1 MTERDAFGNPIE
13 DAQPI
18 SQPLTSGDPLD
29 VGDPLTSGD
38 PLTNSDAMGASKPV
52 AAPAPAG
59 TAVPAPRR
67 RRRRRLLG
75 LGGLIGLLLFLAPFL
90 IGGWFVYRAFDSAVS
105 PTVEVFKDVRE
116 AVREQAQTAAD
127 AARDATNDPPPRGL
141 QRGSLLRPAAFDTL
155 LRKVRADP
163 GGKLLLLRLA
173 PERADL
179 QLSRPGGG
187 MSLVQLRSDG
197 GRSLV
202 RTSAGGSA
210 SKTITFSKIDRNAPS
225 RLVRAAA
232 HRLGRKTTSI
242 DYLVLLNILDGPRW
256 SAYFK
261 GGAAF
266 QGDAH
271 GKIVR
276 RIQ

>member
-13 DAQPI
+13 DAQPT
-18 SQPLTSGDPLD
+18 SQPLSSGDPLI
-29 VGDPLTSGD
+29 VAEPRIS
-38 PLTNSDAMGASKPV
+38 SDAMGTSEP
-52 AAPAPAG
+52 APAPA
-59 TAVPAPRR
+59 PATPRR
-67 RRRRRLLG
+67 RRRRQRRLLG
-75 LGGLIGLLLFLAPFL
+75 LGGLIGLLVFLAPFL
-90 IGGWFVYRAFDSAVS
+90 VGGWFVYRAFDSAVS
-105 PTVEVFKDVRE
+105 PTVDVIKDMRE
-116 AVREQAQTAAD
+116 AVREQAKTATD
-127 AARDATNDPPPRGL
+127 AVRSSTDDAPPRGL
-141 QRGSLLRPAAFDTL
+141 QRGSLLRPAAVDTL

-179 QLSRPGGG
+179 QLSHTGGG
-187 MSLVQLRSDG
+187 MSIVALRYDG

-210 SKTITFSKIDRNAPS
+210 SKAITFSKIDRDAPA

-232 HRLGRKTTSI
+232 RRLGRKTSSI
-242 DYLVLLNILDGPRW
+242 DYLVLFNILDGPRW

>member
-13 DAQPI
+13 ESRLA
-18 SQPLTSGDPLD
+18 SQPLTSGDPLAAGD
-29 VGDPLTSGD
+29 PPTSDDPLTS
-38 PLTNSDAMGASKPV
+38 SEAMGASKP
-52 AAPAPAG
+52 APAPA
-59 TAVPAPRR
+59 PAPLRR
-67 RRRRRLLG
+67 QRRLLG
-75 LGGLIGLLLFLAPFL
+75 LGGCIGLLVFLAPFL
-90 IGGWFVYRAFDSAVS
+90 IGGWFVYRAFDNAVT
-105 PTVEVFKDVRE
+105 PTVDVIKDMRE
-116 AVREQAQTAAD
+116 AVREQAKTAAD
-127 AARDATNDPPPRGL
+127 GSRSATNGSPPRGL
-141 QRGSLLRPAAFDTL
+141 QRGSLLRPAAVDAL
-155 LRKVRADP
+155 LRKVRANP

-179 QLSRPGGG
+179 QLSRAGGG
-187 MSLVQLRSDG
+187 MSILQLRYDG

-202 RTSAGGSA
+202 RTSSGGSA
-210 SKTITFSKIDRNAPS
+210 SESIMFSKIDRDAPS
-225 RLVRAAA
+225 RLVRSAAR
-232 HRLGRKTTSI
+232 RLGRKTSSI
-242 DYLVLLNILDGPRW
+242 DYLVLINILDGPRW

>member
-13 DAQPI
+13 DAQP
-18 SQPLTSGDPLD
+18 LTSGDPLI
-29 VGDPLTSGD
+29 VTDPLIS
-38 PLTNSDAMGASKPV
+38 SDAMGASEPAPA
-52 AAPAPAG
+52 AAPATP
-59 TAVPAPRR
+59 R

-90 IGGWFVYRAFDSAVS
+90 VGGWFVYRAFDSAVS
-105 PTVEVFKDVRE
+105 PTVDVFKDMRE
-116 AVREQAQTAAD
+116 AVREQAKTATD
-127 AARDATNDPPPRGL
+127 AARSSTDDSPPRGL
-141 QRGSLLRPAAFDTL
+141 QRGSLLRPAAVDAL

-173 PERADL
+173 PDRADL
-179 QLSRPGGG
+179 QLGRRGGG
-187 MSLVQLRSDG
+187 LRIVQLRWDG
-197 GRSLV
+197 GRTLLAA
-202 RTSAGGSA
+202 TSSGGGGRKS
-210 SKTITFSKIDRNAPS
+210 ITFSQIDRDAPA
-225 RLVRAAA
+225 RLVRSATR
-232 HRLGRKTTSI
+232 RLGHKTSAI

>member
-13 DAQPI
+13 DAQPT
-18 SQPLTSGDPLD
+18 SQPLTSGDPLI
-29 VGDPLTSGD
+29 VADPV
-38 PLTNSDAMGASKPV
+38 PEPASAPTPD
-52 AAPAPAG
+52 PAPL
-59 TAVPAPRR
+59 RR
-67 RRRRRLLG
+67 RQRRLLG
-75 LGGLIGLLLFLAPFL
+75 LGGLVGLLLFLAPFL

-105 PTVEVFKDVRE
+105 PTVDAIKDVRE
-116 AVREQAQTAAD
+116 AVREQAGTD
-127 AARDATNDPPPRGL
+127 STRSATNDAPPRGL
-141 QRGSLLRPAAFDTL
+141 QRGSLLRPAAVDAL
-155 LRKVRADP
+155 LREVRGDP

-179 QLSRPGGG
+179 QLSRANGG
-187 MSLVQLRSDG
+187 MSIVQLRSDG
-197 GRSLV
+197 SRSLV
-202 RTSAGGSA
+202 RTPAGGSA
-210 SKTITFSKIDRNAPS
+210 SKAITFSKIDRDAPS

-232 HRLGRKTTSI
+232 RRLGRKTSSI
-242 DYLVLLNILDGPRW
+242 DYLVLFNVLDGPSW

>member
-13 DAQPI
+13 DAQPT
-18 SQPLTSGDPLD
+18 SQPLTGGDPPSGDGPPTG
-29 VGDPLTSGD
+29 GDPLTS
-38 PLTNSDAMGASKPV
+38 SDAMGAPV
-52 AAPAPAG
+52 PTPAPAPA
-59 TAVPAPRR
+59 PASVSP

-90 IGGWFVYRAFDSAVS
+90 IGGWVVYRAFDSAIT
-105 PTVEVFKDVRE
+105 PTVDVIDDVRE
-116 AVREQAQTAAD
+116 AVREQAKS
-127 AARDATNDPPPRGL
+127 ATDTTRSPKSGPPRGL
-141 QRGSLLRPAAFDTL
+141 QRGSLLRPAAVDTL

-173 PERADL
+173 PDRADL
-179 QLSRPGGG
+179 QLGRRGGG
-187 MSLVQLRSDG
+187 LRIVQLRSDG
-197 GRSLV
+197 GRTLLAAS
-202 RTSAGGSA
+202 SSGGSGRK
-210 SKTITFSKIDRNAPS
+210 SITFSKIDTGAPS

-232 HRLGRKTTSI
+232 RRLGRKTTSI
-242 DYLVLLNILDGPRW
+242 DYLVLIDILDGPRW

>member
-13 DAQPI
+13 DAQPT
-18 SQPLTSGDPLD
+18 SQPLTSGDPLI
-29 VGDPLTSGD
+29 VAAPLIS
-38 PLTNSDAMGASKPV
+38 SDAMGTSEPTP
-52 AAPAPAG
+52 APAPA
-59 TAVPAPRR
+59 TPRHR
-67 RRRRRLLG
+67 QRRLLG
-75 LGGLIGLLLFLAPFL
+75 LGGCIGLLLFFAPL
-90 IGGWFVYRAFDSAVS
+90 MIGGWFVYRAFDSAVS
-105 PTVEVFKDVRE
+105 PTVDVIKDLRETVRGQVTTAIE
-116 AVREQAQTAAD
+116 ATD
-127 AARDATNDPPPRGL
+127 DLKTDPPPRGL
-141 QRGSLLRPAAFDTL
+141 QRGSLLRPAAVDAL

-163 GGKLLLLRLA
+163 GGTLLLLRLA

-179 QLSRPGGG
+179 QLRRRGGG
-187 MSLVQLRSDG
+187 MSVVQLRFDG

-202 RTSAGGSA
+202 RTAAGGSA
-210 SKTITFSKIDRNAPS
+210 SKTITFSKIDRDAPA
-225 RLVRAAA
+225 RLVRSAAR
-232 HRLGRKTTSI
+232 RLGRKTTSI
-242 DYLVLLNILDGPRW
+242 DYLVLFNILDGPRW

>member
-13 DAQPI
+13 DAQPTF
-18 SQPLTSGDPLD
+18 QPLTSGDPLTSEAA
-29 VGDPLTSGD
+29 LSSGD
-38 PLTNSDAMGASKPV
+38 PLLGNDAMGTSSKP
-52 AAPAPAG
+52 APPPAPA
-59 TAVPAPRR
+59 APRR
-67 RRRRRLLG
+67 RRRRRLIG
-75 LGGLIGLLLFLAPFL
+75 LGGLIGLLLFFTPLM
-90 IGGWFVYRAFDSAVS
+90 IGGWIIYRAVDGAVS
-105 PTVEVFKDVRE
+105 PTIDVIGDVRE
-116 AVREQAQTAAD
+116 AMREAD
-127 AARDATNDPPPRGL
+127 NTSRDARDDQPPRGL
-141 QRGSLLRPAAFDTL
+141 QRGSLLRPAAFGTL

-179 QLSRPGGG
+179 QLSRRGGG
-187 MSLVQLRSDG
+187 MSILQVRYDG
-197 GRSLV
+197 DRSLV
-202 RTSAGGSA
+202 RTSAGGST
-210 SKTITFSKIDRNAPS
+210 SKAIIFSQIDRNAPA
-225 RLVRAAA
+225 RLVRSAA
-232 HRLGRKTTSI
+232 RRQGRKASSI
-242 DYLVLLNILDGPRW
+242 DYLVLINILDGPRW

>member
-13 DAQPI
+13 GAQP
-18 SQPLTSGDPLD
+18 SAQPLSSGDPL
-29 VGDPLTSGD
+29 VVADPPISGD
-38 PLTNSDAMGASKPV
+38 ATGASE
-52 AAPAPAG
+52 ASLAPAPA
-59 TAVPAPRR
+59 TPRR
-67 RRRRRLLG
+67 RQRRLLG
-75 LGGLIGLLLFLAPFL
+75 LGGLIGLLLFLAPL
-90 IGGWFVYRAFDSAVS
+90 LVGGWFAYRAFDSAVS
-105 PTVEVFKDVRE
+105 PTVDVLRDMRE
-116 AVREQAQTAAD
+116 AVGEQATVSTD
-127 AARDATNDPPPRGL
+127 DPPPRGL
-141 QRGSLLRPAAFDTL
+141 QRGSLLRPAAVDAL

-187 MSLVQLRSDG
+187 MSIVQLRFDG
-197 GRSLV
+197 DRSLV
-202 RTSAGGSA
+202 RTSAGGNA
-210 SKTITFSKIDRNAPS
+210 SKSITFSEIDRNAPS

-232 HRLGRKTTSI
+232 RREGRKTTSI
-242 DYLVLLNILDGPRW
+242 DYLVLLDILGGPRW

>member
-13 DAQPI
+13 DAHPP
-18 SQPLTSGDPLD
+18 SQPLTSGDPLI
-29 VGDPLTSGD
+29 VGDPLTGEA
-38 PLTNSDAMGASKPV
+38 PPTGSDAMGAQVPV
-52 AAPAPAG
+52 PAPA
-59 TAVPAPRR
+59 TATASP

-75 LGGLIGLLLFLAPFL
+75 LGGLISLLLFFAPL
-90 IGGWFVYRAFDSAVS
+90 MIGGWFVYRAFDNAVS
-105 PTVEVFKDVRE
+105 PTVNVIKDVRE
-116 AVREQAQTAAD
+116 AVREQGRTAAE
-127 AARDATNDPPPRGL
+127 AAHSSTDGPPPRGL
-141 QRGSLLRPAAFDTL
+141 QRGSLLRPAAVDAL

-179 QLSRPGGG
+179 QLSRPGGA
-187 MSLVQLRSDG
+187 MSIVQLRSDG

-210 SKTITFSKIDRNAPS
+210 STSITFSKIDTGAPS
-225 RLVRAAA
+225 RLVRSAAR
-232 HRLGRKTTSI
+232 RLGRKATSI
-242 DYLVLLNILDGPRW
+242 DYLVLFDILDGPRW

-271 GKIVR
+271 GKLVR

>member
-13 DAQPI
+13 DAQPT
-18 SQPLTSGDPLD
+18 SVPLTSGDPLPA
-29 VGDPLTSGD
+29 GDPLTSGD
-38 PLTNSDAMGASKPV
+38 PLFSSDAMGASKPAPV
-52 AAPAPAG
+52 PAPAPA
-59 TAVPAPRR
+59 APRR
-67 RRRRRLLG
+67 RRQRRLLG
-75 LGGLIGLLLFLAPFL
+75 LGGLIGLLLFFAPL
-90 IGGWFVYRAFDSAVS
+90 MIGGWFVYQAFDNAVS
-105 PTVEVFKDVRE
+105 PTVNVIKDVRE
-116 AVREQAQTAAD
+116 AVREQAKNAAE
-127 AARDATNDPPPRGL
+127 AARSSTNGPPPRGL
-141 QRGSLLRPAAFDTL
+141 QRGSLLRPAAFDAL
-155 LRKVRADP
+155 LSKVRANP

-179 QLSRPGGG
+179 QLGRPGGG
-187 MSLVQLRSDG
+187 MSIVALRSDG

-202 RTSAGGSA
+202 RTPAGGSA
-210 SKTITFSKIDRNAPS
+210 SKSITFSKIDRDAPS

-232 HRLGRKTTSI
+232 RHLGRKTSSI
-242 DYLVLLNILDGPRW
+242 DYLVLFNILDGPRW

>member
-13 DAQPI
+13 DAQPT
-18 SQPLTSGDPLD
+18 SQPLTSGDPLI
-29 VGDPLTSGD
+29 VSDPLTSGD
-38 PLTNSDAMGASKPV
+38 PLTSSDAMGASKRAPV
-52 AAPAPAG
+52 PDRAPA
-59 TAVPAPRR
+59 APRR
-67 RRRRRLLG
+67 RRQRRLLG
-75 LGGLIGLLLFLAPFL
+75 LGGLIGLLLFFAPL
-90 IGGWFVYRAFDSAVS
+90 LVGGWFVYRAFDSAVS
-105 PTVEVFKDVRE
+105 PAVDVINDVRE
-116 AVREQAQTAAD
+116 TVREQAKSAAD
-127 AARDATNDPPPRGL
+127 AARDTTSDPPPRGL
-141 QRGSLLRPAAFDTL
+141 QRGSLLRPAAVDAL

-179 QLSRPGGG
+179 QLSRRGGG
-187 MSLVQLRSDG
+187 MSIVQLRFDG

-202 RTSAGGSA
+202 RTSAGGST
-210 SKTITFSKIDRNAPS
+210 SKAIIFSKIDRNAPA
-225 RLVRAAA
+225 RLVRSVAR
-232 HRLGRKTTSI
+232 RLGRKTTSI
-242 DYLVLLNILDGPRW
+242 DYLVLFNILDGPRW

>member
-13 DAQPI
+13 ESRRA
-18 SQPLTSGDPLD
+18 SQPLTSGDPLA
-29 VGDPLTSGD
+29 SGD
-38 PLTNSDAMGASKPV
+38 PLIVADAVPAS
-52 AAPAPAG
+52 APAPA
-59 TAVPAPRR
+59 PDLAPRR
-67 RRRRRLLG
+67 HRRRLLG
-75 LGGLIGLLLFLAPFL
+75 LGGCIGLLLFLAPL
-90 IGGWFVYRAFDSAVS
+90 AIGGWFVYRAFDSAVT
-105 PTVEVFKDVRE
+105 PTVDVIKDVRE
-116 AVREQAQTAAD
+116 AMREAD
-127 AARDATNDPPPRGL
+127 KTSRDASDDPPPRGL
-141 QRGSLLRPAAFDTL
+141 QHGSLLRPAAVDRL
-155 LRKVRADP
+155 LGKVRANP

-179 QLSRPGGG
+179 QLSRSGGG
-187 MSLVQLRSDG
+187 MSIVQLRYDG

-210 SKTITFSKIDRNAPS
+210 SKAIIFSRIDRGAPA
-225 RLVRAAA
+225 RLVRTAAR
-232 HRLGRKTTSI
+232 RLGRKTSSI
-242 DYLVLLNILDGPRW
+242 DYLVLINILDGPRW

>member
-13 DAQPI
+13 DAQPS
-18 SQPLTSGDPLD
+18 SQPLTSGDPL
-29 VGDPLTSGD
+29 
-38 PLTNSDAMGASKPV
+38 MV
-52 AAPAPAG
+52 ADG
-59 TAVPAPRR
+59 
-67 RRRRRLLG
+67 
-75 LGGLIGLLLFLAPFL
+75 
-90 IGGWFVYRAFDSAVS
+90 AVS
-105 PTVEVFKDVRE
+105 PAVDVINDVRE
-116 AVREQAQTAAD
+116 TVREQAKTATD
-127 AARDATNDPPPRGL
+127 ASRRSTDGSPPRGL
-141 QRGSLLRPAAFDTL
+141 QRGSLLRPAVFDKL

-179 QLSRPGGG
+179 QLSRSGGG
-187 MSLVQLRSDG
+187 MSIVQLRSDG

-210 SKTITFSKIDRNAPS
+210 SKAIIFSKIDRGAPA

-232 HRLGRKTTSI
+232 RRLGRKTSSI
-242 DYLVLLNILDGPRW
+242 DYLVLLNVLDGPTW

-266 QGDAH
+266 HADAH